1 MSDTHFQDNYTE
13 PIKNRATSYKRVDSN
28 HYANEFQNVY
38 TLGDGG
44 LFTNVKDM
52 AKWTNNFYNPTA
64 GDLNDI
70 AQLTQTG
77 KLNNGKALTYAL
89 GIGVDNYKGW
99 KYFSHSGGLAGY
111 RTFIKVF
118 PDLKMGFLVFSN
130 LGDFNSSAKANAMA
144 DIFISDTTAKKK
156 EVQKVQ
162 RDSLAAILKDIS
174 QLRKYTGNYIGE
186 DGIPLSV
193 TIKNNRLYYHINDQS
208 NFLIRDSK
216 DTFSVPDAPQRQFV
230 FSIKAKD
237 TTVDLVTPNRVYHV
251 TKYIMDTLQPDEGLQ
266 TYTGTY
272 YCPELDC
279 NYGIILKDH
288 HLFLTNS
295 KYNDTR
301 ITVANNKHLLTDYWW
316 IRHLNMLRDSK
327 QNIIGFEINAGSIM
341 HLRFNKMK

>member
-1 MSDTHFQDNYTE
+1 M
-13 PIKNRATSYKRVDSN
+13 
-28 HYANEFQNVY
+28 
-38 TLGDGG
+38 
-44 LFTNVKDM
+44 
-52 AKWTNNFYNPTA
+52 
-64 GDLNDI
+64 
-70 AQLTQTG
+70 
-77 KLNNGKALTYAL
+77 
-89 GIGVDNYKGW
+89 
-99 KYFSHSGGLAGY
+99 
-111 RTFIKVF
+111 
-118 PDLKMGFLVFSN
+118 
-130 LGDFNSSAKANAMA
+130 
-144 DIFISDTTAKKK
+144 
-156 EVQKVQ
+156 
-162 RDSLAAILKDIS
+162 
-174 QLRKYTGNYIGE
+174 
-186 DGIPLSV
+186 
-193 TIKNNRLYYHINDQS
+193 
-208 NFLIRDSK
+208 IRDSK